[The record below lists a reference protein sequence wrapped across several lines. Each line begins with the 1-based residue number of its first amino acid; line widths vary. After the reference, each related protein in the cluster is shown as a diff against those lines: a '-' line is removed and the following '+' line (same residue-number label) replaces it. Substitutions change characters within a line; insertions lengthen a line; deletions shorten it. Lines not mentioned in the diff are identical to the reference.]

1 MSIKSLKSGT
11 IKKLRN
17 GKALVTAPE
26 APTITA
32 VSITGTVSPT
42 VTFTPAPRGVAPTTF
57 TVTSDP
63 GSFTATG
70 ASSPITYTSMSIPT
84 GDDYTFSVTGTAA
97 TGTGIASAASTLLE
111 LDASYVLF
119 ETFTTSGTFTVPAG
133 ATKLAVFALGGG
145 SGGASGANTG
155 GNQSTEGNYV
165 QNNNYNA
172 AGSGGASSYLG
183 GFKDET
189 VSGGQ
194 TYAVSIGAGG
204 NAGSSGGTTNF
215 GNLLAVTTSAVN
227 GNATTKN
234 STASGG
240 GAAGG
245 NGGQLTLR
253 FADGQ
258 TNTDG
263 RGAGSV
269 NNTAITLSQ
278 NLTGLGATA
287 YNGANGGGGGGASR
301 YNSNLGAGYG
311 GADSESGGTASG
323 YGQGGGGGG
332 YRGYQSNSPDPTS
345 GGAGFAGI
353 VYVYCGN

>member
-1 MSIKSLKSGT
+1 MSLRSLRSGT

-26 APTITA
+26 APTVTA
-32 VSITGTVSPT
+32 VSITDTVKPT
-42 VTFTPAPRGVAPTTF
+42 ITFTPAPLGVVPTSF
-57 TVTSDP
+57 TVTSSP

-70 ASSPITYTSMSIPT
+70 NSSPITYNSMGIPT

-111 LDASYVLF
+111 LDATYVLF
-119 ETFTTSGTFTVPAG
+119 ETFTSSGTFTVPAG

-145 SGGASGANTG
+145 GGGTNGANNA
-155 GNQSTEGNYV
+155 GNASASNYEFTAS
-165 QNNNYNA
+165 YNA

-194 TYAVSIGAGG
+194 TFAVSIGAGG
-204 NAGSSGGTTNF
+204 NAGSAGGTTNF

-227 GNATTKN
+227 GNATTRN
-234 STASGG
+234 STASAGG
-240 GAAGG
+240 GAGGSGG
-245 NGGQLTLR
+245 NFTQR
-253 FADGQ
+253 FACGQ
-258 TNTDG
+258 TNTDN

-278 NLTGLGATA
+278 TLTGLGATA
-287 YNGANGGGGGGASR
+287 YNGANGGGGGGSSR
-301 YNSNLGAGYG
+301 FNSNLGAGYG
-311 GADSESGGTASG
+311 GGDTENGGTATG

-332 YRGYQSNSPDPTS
+332 YRQYSQQQANPTF
-345 GGAGFAGI
+345 GGGGFNGV